1 MLEIKSLSNEIFPPL
16 SLKVKRGEIVAIR
29 GASGSGKSVFLRAI
43 VDLDPNEGE
52 VFLDRVERSNMPA
65 NIWRSKVAMIPAQ
78 TGWWADEVAEHF
90 EKTNQLDGLL
100 KALDLPAEILTWQVS
115 RLSTGERHR
124 LGIVRAISL
133 KPQVLLLDEPTAA
146 LDKKATIL
154 VEDLINKQAKQ
165 GVAIILVTHDEEQAK
180 RLANRS
186 FLLESGKLQLLKKS
200 GGNG

>member
-1 MLEIKSLSNEIFPPL
+1 MLEIKSLSNEIFAPL
-16 SLKVKRGEIVAIR
+16 SLRVKRGEIVAIH

-52 VFLDRVERSNMPA
+52 VFLDGVERSNMPA

-90 EKTNQLDGLL
+90 EKTNQLDELL
-100 KALDLPAEILTWQVS
+100 KALDLPSNILTWLVS

-124 LGIVRAISL
+124 LGIARAINL

-154 VEDLINKQAKQ
+154 VEDLVNMQAKN
-165 GVAIILVTHDEEQAK
+165 GVAIVLVTHDEDQAK

-186 FLLESGKLQLLKKS
+186 FLLKNGEFHSLK
-200 GGNG
+200 GGVDNG

>member
-1 MLEIKSLSNEIFPPL
+1 LLEIKSLSNEIFPPL